1 MVGVATKNH
10 KPKTKNQKPPTAQ
23 STPFPYYRLPTTNHG
38 LTGIIIDTKEAFI
51 IIAPMNLP
59 KQITKALFF
68 VVVLLVCMQAVGQ
81 VNISPGV
88 YSFGQVNDWEN
99 PPATF
104 TITNTGKEPLVF
116 LPLFPQE
123 DIMVE
128 FPAEAVAPGKSVTV
142 KVFYYTSQPGSF
154 QRSVEFYVNVSDK
167 PFSLM
172 VEGDIMSLNAN
183 ALVTCPGFAP
193 KTFGEAQSFNQEI
206 HVIDKL
212 TKRPLEDVT
221 VRIIGNNTEYKDAT
235 NSNGD
240 VKQNIMLGLHDI
252 LLSKVGYMPEL
263 RIFYLNKN
271 TGMLTVEMRKDT
283 SYRLLAGGVK
293 FKVDTLDENPRKKD
307 TIATAPV
314 SALIPNTFNPDLLP
328 VNEYKANNIVFLIDA
343 STSMKYANKLPLLKK
358 SMKELTGVLRDIDR
372 VSMITYNNTTNIVA
386 TGITGDNK
394 TLINGKIDSITP
406 FSWTNGVKGI
416 ETAYAIADKNYAL
429 AGNNQIILATDGLF
443 NNPNFDEDALIE
455 LVKQQSKYGIKLSVV
470 GFGDDEKAHKLMK
483 KIAAYGKGSFIHI
496 VPNVDSSEVLV
507 NEIKN
512 NSLKKP

>member
-1 MVGVATKNH
+1 MGYF
-10 KPKTKNQKPPTAQ
+10 KT
-23 STPFPYYRLPTTNHG
+23 G
-38 LTGIIIDTKEAFI
+38 
-51 IIAPMNLP
+51 
-59 KQITKALFF
+59 LFF
-68 VVVLLVCMQAVGQ
+68 LLVLFAANAAMAQ
-81 VNISPGV
+81 VNISPNV
-88 YSFGQVNDWEN
+88 YSFGQVNDWKN

-104 TITNTGKEPLVF
+104 TITNTGKQPMVF

-123 DIMVE
+123 DILVE
-128 FPAEAVAPGKSVTV
+128 LPAEALQPGKSTTV
-142 KVFYYTSQPGSF
+142 KVYYYTSQPGSF

-167 PFSLM
+167 PYSLM
-172 VEGDIMSLNAN
+172 VEGDIMSLNAD

-212 TKRPLEDVT
+212 TKKPMEDVT
-221 VRIIGNNTEYKDAT
+221 VRIIGNNTEYKSAT

-240 VKQNIMLGLHDI
+240 VKQTIMLGLHDI

-293 FKVDTLDENPRKKD
+293 FKVDTLEDEKKPIAVTPISNP
-307 TIATAPV
+307 IPV
-314 SALIPNTFNPDLLP
+314 NEANLLP
-328 VNEYKANNIVFLIDA
+328 VALYNPNNIVFLIDA

-358 SMKELTGVLRDIDR
+358 SIKELTGVLREIDR
-372 VSMITYNNTTNIVA
+372 VSMITYNSTTTIVA
-386 TGITGDNK
+386 TGITGNNK
-394 TLINGKIDSITP
+394 AVIDAKVDSIAP
-406 FSWTNGVKGI
+406 FSWTNSVKGI
-416 ETAYAIADKNYAL
+416 ETAYALADKNYAL

-443 NNPNFDEDALIE
+443 NSPNFDEDALMD
-455 LVKQQSKYGIKLSVV
+455 LVKQQAKYGIKLSVV

-483 KIAAYGKGSFIHI
+483 KLASYGKGNFIHI
-496 VPNVDSSEVLV
+496 TSDTNSGTVLV
-507 NEIKN
+507 DEIKS